1 MGCNQSTSKDV
12 QESRQRAPNAAQRKV
27 QTPGSATA
35 SPARTI
41 GGAGAGA
48 SGDGVQFGKSY
59 TDQRTGETQDFFK
72 DIIQRT
78 AENFI
83 DVTQQSARLEAV
95 DSAERVKEYADAVN
109 HAGLGKGALALYAL
123 PKSSVTPAAVVAVM
137 SAPSAV
143 SKGDIDFLTLAAT
156 GLLNAASY
164 MQVKDCGALIATLPD
179 I

>member
-12 QESRQRAPNAAQRKV
+12 QESRTRAPNAGARKP
-27 QTPGSATA
+27 QSTPSAAA
-35 SPARTI
+35 SPARNI
-41 GGAGAGA
+41 GGGSFSGP

-59 TDQRTGETQDFFK
+59 TDQRTGEQDFFK

-83 DVTQQSARLEAV
+83 DVTQQSARLEVV
-95 DSAERVKEYADAVN
+95 DTTDRIKEYSDAVN
-109 HAGLGKGALALYAL
+109 QAGLGKSALSLYAL
-123 PKSSVTPAAVVAVM
+123 PKSSVTTANVAAVI
-137 SAPSAV
+137 SAPVAI
-143 SKGDIDFLTLAAT
+143 SKADVDFLSTVAT